1 MPRTFLL
8 FVLFLPAASW
18 AQRAEPV
25 NLVANGKF
33 TQVINGLPDKWST
46 SGSAVD
52 VSQTLSVEKDA
63 DGRAFAR
70 LVCTRCERQG
80 GDSHAMLAQVG
91 HVHLTKDRLYEFSCR
106 LRAQGL
112 ASRTIGVAVQETQGW
127 LPCGLFTEFTVGPAW
142 QSYTIMFRA
151 TRDVGPTGRL
161 QIWFTESGTFDTA
174 DVSIVEVAAQ
184 TVEFT
189 DTIPATCKRNLV
201 PNGSFEL
208 GGAGWSSMGTGTG
221 WGDLDCLH
229 GTIQAGGTHGDLFL
243 RIPLGGEHTPVLYF
257 DYFEPLVR
265 RELRVLA
272 SNLGWIRVD
281 KGEAY
286 TLSCDMRASVAGA
299 RAVLGVRRKIPRT
312 AAPTTTAKLWN
323 SPRRGAV
330 TRTPFG
336 PSTIG
341 CSCLPVRI

>member
-1 MPRTFLL
+1 MPNVLL
-8 FVLFLPAASW
+8 FVLFLHAASW
-18 AQRAEPV
+18 AQRAESV

-33 TQVINGLPDKWST
+33 SQVINGLPDKWST

-112 ASRTIGVAVQETQGW
+112 ASCTIGVAVGDQGW
-127 LPCGLFTEFTVGPAW
+127 LPFGRLLSSLSGGVA
-142 QSYTIMFRA
+142 SHTIMLRA
-151 TRDVGPTGRL
+151 TRDVGPTGSL
-161 QIWFTESGTFDTA
+161 QIWFTESGTLDTG

-189 DTIPATCKRNLV
+189 DTIPATGKRNLV

-208 GGAGWSSMGTGTG
+208 GGEAGRRWVREPAGVIWTVCMG
-221 WGDLDCLH
+221 
-229 GTIQAGGTHGDLFL
+229 
-243 RIPLGGEHTPVLYF
+243 RSR
-257 DYFEPLVR
+257 LVAR
-265 RELRVLA
+265 MATCFCAYPWEA
-272 SNLGWIRVD
+272 NIRP
-281 KGEAY
+281 
-286 TLSCDMRASVAGA
+286 SC
-299 RAVLGVRRKIPRT
+299 T
-312 AAPTTTAKLWN
+312 
-323 SPRRGAV
+323 
-330 TRTPFG
+330 
-336 PSTIG
+336 STI
-341 CSCLPVRI
+341 SNRS